1 MRKERLLCTSLTCH
15 TRLVLIALLAVL
27 GFGHTRSQTV
37 TISPKTGNV
46 ISVSSY
52 SDEQHLSG
60 YGGAWVHDQLPLT
73 LITSDEAT
81 LTSTGL
87 MSVHANNIKADGDGF
102 IWASGDARTAT
113 NHMSLSLPQGYR
125 FTGYK
130 IVVTYNKENGC
141 ELREMDSS
149 FSKVNRSLTVNT
161 KTKNAV
167 LTRTSLTDT
176 DMGNTLY
183 FHQYLQSG
191 DSYIKV
197 ESFVVTFECTD
208 KFDVILRPTDTNLNG
223 GVDCIALPF
232 PTQRV
237 DFGEIKRYTVN
248 DYTSYK
254 YDYKKVK
261 DMAADFF
268 LYDESGIEGG
278 KPSEGHVGKASITSM
293 KNADGLTYYGLKNNT
308 YYVESATEAVTQN
321 GKSVPVGYRIVG
333 ARIEY
338 SNTPSTAFKGGDEI
352 FIRDSQGRYLN
363 SSLKYTTTKVK
374 WTYGKDGK
382 VYTDNGSDHVY
393 LRHERPFLQFWKDYE
408 LTTTTSSGKAT
419 SYTTDG
425 QTLYIPSDNKAYVV
439 GVDGD
444 KGAYTDTYAT
454 VVNAKEQ
461 AGSEFTITLYD
472 KDGKTELQTV
482 NVDNDNPSGSLV
494 GENFNNDA
502 VKFAVSGLAEGQ
514 EAYVCVQLQLE
525 VLNPFIDK
533 LDIVCSQADGS
544 KHLTAQYLADDFTIG
559 SGGKVDFS
567 VPKNFADKTLKFAF
581 DGLNHKKADET
592 YRHCGTKGEYS
603 RYNFVQSEYYNL
615 INENLQ
621 GHRSEAADYDYTK
634 KIRVDVA
641 GNKAFRCNNSDKF
654 AAGIEGNETLYFEE
668 YRYSNASYKAAGGSW
683 EEVTAQPDGSSKD
696 YYLIVCDETRYNI
709 APTTVPRH
717 AMYAYYSTSLRL
729 QTVDYTPELT
739 YTPVYDHAM
748 LATGYDDSHYV
759 GVSVKL
765 TTKDGAAVANGTGYV
780 SAKQLA
786 DQIAAD
792 IRDNKAGAPAS
803 ADHILYLDASHL
815 GTVIADDGTSTEWGS
830 MATLQ
835 QMLGKNAM
843 IYLPTGVT
851 FNANNIATRS
861 IAGDDFVADNNI
873 VLTDQLPFYAPYS
886 IRVNA
891 ANYVSYS
898 RELEPTNKKNPYA
911 TLTLPFTV
919 AVHEGVHNN
928 DASGSTASEGVFTV
942 YTMQGN
948 NAFSNER
955 GNNYDYGFSGHFEQL
970 MGVDHTE
977 ANTPYLV
984 VINEYAADDAEGRLL
999 FTVRQNGATIEP
1011 TPTAITGT
1019 VSTGTV
1025 FGNSVTMTCRGSFSG
1040 ERIAKEQ
1047 GVFYFGNGR
1056 FVNSVNLGQN
1066 SPEVYMLPFRAWYDC
1081 SLPSGYKAMAIS
1093 LTPNDGTTA
1102 IDDAPSAADGEQ
1114 TVALGTAP
1122 GTIMVK
1128 ALRDVTTTVCSIDG
1142 QTVATLQL
1150 QAGET
1155 RTVSVAAGMYV
1166 VGGKKIMV
1174 RK

>member
-52 SDEQHLSG
+52 STEQHLGG

-102 IWASGDARTAT
+102 IWVSGDASTAT
-113 NHMSLSLPQGYR
+113 NHMSLSLPHGYR

-141 ELREMDSS
+141 ELRETDSS

-161 KTKNAV
+161 NTEKAV

-183 FHQYLQSG
+183 FHQYLSRG

-208 KFDVILRPTDTNLNG
+208 KFDVMLRPTDTDLKS

-237 DFGEIKRYTVN
+237 DFGEIKRFT
-248 DYTSYK
+248 DKGYTSYK
-254 YDYKKVK
+254 YDYKSVK

-278 KPSEGHVGKASITSM
+278 KPSEGHVGNASITSM

-333 ARIEY
+333 ARVVY
-338 SNTPSTAFKGGDEI
+338 SNTPSTAFKAGDEI

-363 SSLKYTTTKVK
+363 SSLKYTTTEVK
-374 WTYGKDGK
+374 WTYGTDGK
-382 VYTDNGSDHVY
+382 VYTGNGSNRVY
-393 LRHERPFLQFWKDYE
+393 LQHKKYVWFRKDYE
-408 LTTTTSSGKAT
+408 LITTTNSRYAT
-419 SYTTDG
+419 SYSTDG
-425 QTLYIPSDNKAYVV
+425 QTLYISSDNNTYVV
-439 GVDGD
+439 GVDGN

-454 VVNAKEQ
+454 VVNAEKK
-461 AGSEFTITLYD
+461 AGSKFTITLYD
-472 KDGKTELQTV
+472 KKGDTPLQSV
-482 NVDNDNPSGSLV
+482 QVDNDNPSGSLV
-494 GENFNNDA
+494 GEKFNNDA

-525 VLNPFIDK
+525 ALNPFIDK

-592 YRHCGTKGEYS
+592 YDHCGTKGEYS
-603 RYNFVQSEYYNL
+603 RYNFVKSEYYNL

-641 GNKAFRCNNSDKF
+641 GTKAFRCNNSDYF
-654 AAGIEGNETLYFEE
+654 AAGTSGSATYYFEE
-668 YRYSNASYKAAGGSW
+668 YRYSNDSYAAAGGSW
-683 EEVTAQPDGSSKD
+683 EEVTARPDGSSKD

-739 YTPVYDHAM
+739 YTKVYDHAM
-748 LATGYDDSHYV
+748 LAGKYDDTDYV

-765 TTKDGAAVANGTGYV
+765 TTEDGAAVANGTGYV

-786 DQIAAD
+786 DQIKTD
-792 IRDNKAGAPAS
+792 IDGHKAGAPAS
-803 ADHILYLDASHL
+803 ADHILYLDASNL

-843 IYLPTGVT
+843 VYLPTGVT

-942 YTMQGN
+942 YTMQDG
-948 NAFSNER
+948 NAFSGEK
-955 GNNYDYGFSGHFEQL
+955 GNNYDYGFTGHFKPL
-970 MGVDHTE
+970 TGVDHTK

-1011 TPTAITGT
+1011 TPTTITGAK
-1019 VSTGTV
+1019 STGTV
-1025 FGNSVTMTCRGSFSG
+1025 GGLNVKMTCRGSFSG
-1040 ERIAKEQ
+1040 ERIAKNE
-1047 GVFYFGNGR
+1047 GVFYFNNGR
-1056 FVNSVNLGQN
+1056 FVNSVNLGQQY
-1066 SPEVYMLPFRAWYDC
+1066 PDVYVLPFRAWYDC
-1081 SLPSGYKAMAIS
+1081 QMPSTYKAMAIS

>member
-1 MRKERLLCTSLTCH
+1 MRKEKLLCTSLTCH

-52 SDEQHLSG
+52 SDEQHLDG

-73 LITSDEAT
+73 LITSDKAT

-87 MSVHANNIKADGDGF
+87 MSEHANNIKADGDGF
-102 IWASGDARTAT
+102 IWVSGDARTVT
-113 NHMSLSLPQGYR
+113 NHMSLSLPHGYR

-130 IVVTYNKENGC
+130 IVVSYNKENGC
-141 ELREMDSS
+141 KLREMDSS
-149 FSKVNRSLTVNT
+149 FKNSIRTLTVTSQT
-161 KTKNAV
+161 KKAV

-183 FHQYLQSG
+183 FHQYLESG

-197 ESFVVTFECTD
+197 ESFVVTFECTA
-208 KFDVILRPTDTNLNG
+208 KFDVMLRPTDTSLKS

-237 DFGEIKRYTVN
+237 DFGEIKRSTDN
-248 DYTSYK
+248 GYTSYK
-254 YDYKKVK
+254 YDYENVK
-261 DMAADFF
+261 DMTADFF
-268 LYDESGIEGG
+268 LYDESGVEGG
-278 KPSEGHVGKASITSM
+278 KPSEGRVGNASIISM
-293 KNADGLTYYGLKNNT
+293 KNADGFTYYGLKNNT

-333 ARIEY
+333 ARIVY
-338 SNTPSTAFKGGDEI
+338 SNAPSTAFKGGDEI
-352 FIRDSQGRYLN
+352 FIRDSRGRYLN
-363 SSLKYTTTKVK
+363 SSLKYTTTEVK
-374 WTYGKDGK
+374 WTYGTDGK
-382 VYTDNGSDHVY
+382 VYTVDSRNNRVY
-393 LRHERPFLQFWKDYE
+393 LYHKRSGWINVRYS
-408 LTTTTSSGKAT
+408 LTTTKDADEAWAYS
-419 SYTTDG
+419 TDG
-425 QTLYIPSDNKAYVV
+425 ETLFTRSDNKAYVV

-444 KGAYTDTYAT
+444 NGAYTSTYAT
-454 VVNAKEQ
+454 VVNAKKK
-461 AGSEFTITLYD
+461 AGSTFTLTLYD
-472 KDGKTELQTV
+472 MDGSRVLQTV

-494 GENFNNDA
+494 GEKFNNDA
-502 VKFAVSGLAEGQ
+502 VKFAVSELAADQ

-525 VLNPFIDK
+525 ALNPFIDK
-533 LDIVCSQADGS
+533 VDIVCSQADGS

-559 SGGKVDFS
+559 NGGKVDFS
-567 VPKNFADKTLKFAF
+567 VPTNFADHTLKFAF

-592 YRHCGTKGEYS
+592 YDHCGTEGEYS
-603 RYNFVQSEYYNL
+603 RYNFVKSAYYNL
-615 INENLQ
+615 IEENLQ
-621 GHRSEAADYDYTK
+621 GHREEAIDYDYTK

-641 GNKAFRCNNSDKF
+641 GTKAFRCNNSDYF
-654 AAGIEGNETLYFEE
+654 AAGTSGSATYYFEE
-668 YRYSNASYKAAGGSW
+668 YRYSNASYNAAGGSW
-683 EEVTAQPDGSSKD
+683 EEVTAPSDGSSKD

-717 AMYAYYSTSLRL
+717 AMYAYYSTSLSL
-729 QTVDYTPELT
+729 QTVDYTPSLT

-748 LATGYDDSHYV
+748 LAGKYDDTDYV

-765 TTKDGAAVANGTGYV
+765 TTKDGTAVADNTGYV

-792 IRDNKAGAPAS
+792 IRDGKAGAPAS

-815 GTVIADDGTSTEWGS
+815 GTVIAGDGTSTEWGS

-835 QMLGKNAM
+835 EMLGKNAM
-843 IYLPTGVT
+843 VYLPAGVT

-942 YTMQGN
+942 YTMQDD
-948 NAFSNER
+948 NAFS
-955 GNNYDYGFSGHFEQL
+955 GDGYDNYDYGFTGHFKPL
-970 MGVDHTE
+970 TGVDHTE

-1011 TPTAITGT
+1011 TPTTITGAT
-1019 VSTGTV
+1019 STGTV
-1025 FGNSVTMTCRGSFSG
+1025 GGRNVTMTCRGSFSG
-1040 ERIAKEQ
+1040 ERIAKNE
-1047 GVFYFGNGR
+1047 GVFYFNNGR
-1056 FVNSVNLGQN
+1056 FVNSMNLGQQY
-1066 SPEVYMLPFRAWYDC
+1066 PDVYVLPFRAWYDC
-1081 SLPSGYKAMAIS
+1081 QMPSTYKAMAIS

>member
-37 TISPKTGNV
+37 TISPNTGNV

-52 SDEQHLSG
+52 SDETHLPKF
-60 YGGAWVHDQLPLT
+60 GGAWVHDQLPLT

-81 LTSTGL
+81 LTATGL
-87 MSVHANNIKADGDGF
+87 MSVHANNIKADGNGF
-102 IWASGDARTAT
+102 IWASGDASQVT
-113 NHMSLSLPQGYR
+113 NHMSLSLPHGYR

-130 IVVTYNKENGC
+130 IVVSYSEKNGC
-141 ELREMDSS
+141 ELRETDSL

-161 KTKNAV
+161 NTKNAV
-167 LTRTSLTDT
+167 LTRTSLTDN

-183 FHQYLQSG
+183 FHQQPTSG
-191 DSYIKV
+191 WSYIKV

-208 KFDVILRPTDTNLNG
+208 KFDVILRPTDTSLKS

-237 DFGEIKRYTVN
+237 DFGEIKRSTVN
-248 DYTSYK
+248 NYTSYK
-254 YDYKKVK
+254 YDYKSVK
-261 DMAADFF
+261 DMTADFF
-268 LYDESGIEGG
+268 LYDESGVEGG
-278 KPSEGHVGKASITSM
+278 KPSEGHVGNASITSM

-338 SNTPSTAFKGGDEI
+338 SNTPSTEFKGGDEI
-352 FIRDSQGRYLN
+352 FIRDGRGRYLN
-363 SSLKYTTTKVK
+363 SSLKYTTTEVK
-374 WTYGKDGK
+374 WTYGTDGK
-382 VYTDNGSDHVY
+382 VYTGSGSNRVY
-393 LRHERPFLQFWKDYE
+393 LRHKSPGFQFWKDYE
-408 LTTTTSSGKAT
+408 LTTTTSSGNAT

-425 QTLYIPSDNKAYVV
+425 QTLYIRSDNKAYVV

-444 KGAYTDTYAT
+444 KGAYTSTYAT
-454 VVNAKEQ
+454 VVNAKKKT
-461 AGSEFTITLYD
+461 GSTFTLTLYD

-494 GENFNNDA
+494 GEKFNNDA
-502 VKFAVSGLAEGQ
+502 VKFAVSGLAPDQ

-525 VLNPFIDK
+525 ALNPFIDK

-559 SGGKVDFS
+559 NGGKVDFS
-567 VPKNFADKTLKFAF
+567 VPTNFDDHTLKFAF

-592 YRHCGTKGEYS
+592 YDHCGTEGEYS
-603 RYNFVQSEYYNL
+603 RYNFVKSEYYDH

-621 GHRSEAADYDYTK
+621 GHRLDAIDYDYTK
-634 KIRVDVA
+634 KIHVDVA
-641 GNKAFRCNNSDKF
+641 GTMKFRCNNSDKF
-654 AAGIEGNETLYFEE
+654 AAGNKGNETFYFEE
-668 YRYSNASYKAAGGSW
+668 YRYSNASYTAAGGSW
-683 EEVTAQPDGSSKD
+683 VEVTAQSGDDYKK
-696 YYLIVCDETRYNI
+696 YYLMVCDETRYNI

-739 YTPVYDHAM
+739 YKKVYDHAM
-748 LATGYDDSHYV
+748 LAGKYDGTDYV

-765 TTKDGAAVANGTGYV
+765 TTKGDAAVADGTGYV

-786 DQIAAD
+786 DQIKAD
-792 IRDNKAGAPAS
+792 IDGHKAGAPAS
-803 ADHILYLDASHL
+803 ADHILYLDASNL

-835 QMLGKNAM
+835 KDLGKNAM
-843 IYLPTGVT
+843 IYLPAGVT

-942 YTMQGN
+942 YTMQDD
-948 NAFSNER
+948 NAFS
-955 GNNYDYGFSGHFEQL
+955 GDGYDNYDYGFKGHFKPL
-970 MGVDHTE
+970 KGVDHTE

-1011 TPTAITGT
+1011 TPTTITGT
-1019 VSTGTV
+1019 VSTGKV
-1025 FGNSVTMTCRGSFSG
+1025 GERNVTMTCRGSFSG
-1040 ERIAKEQ
+1040 ERIAKNE
-1047 GVFYFGNGR
+1047 GVFYFNNGR
-1056 FVNSVNLGQN
+1056 FVNSKNLGQK
-1066 SPEVYMLPFRAWYDC
+1066 YDYAFALPFRAWYDC
-1081 SLPSGYKAMAIS
+1081 PLPSAYKAMAIS
-1093 LTPNDGTTA
+1093 LNPNDGTTD
-1102 IDDAPSAADGEQ
+1102 INDAPSAAEGEQ

>member
-52 SDEQHLSG
+52 RTEQHLSG

-102 IWASGDARTAT
+102 IWTSGDASRVT

-130 IVVTYNKENGC
+130 IVVSFNAKNGC

-149 FSKVNRSLTVNT
+149 FSKVNRSLAVNT
-161 KTKNAV
+161 NTKNAV

-183 FHQYLQSG
+183 FHQYLQRG
-191 DSYIKV
+191 LSYIKV

-208 KFDVILRPTDTNLNG
+208 KFDVMLRPTDTDLKS

-237 DFGEIKRYTVN
+237 DFGEIKRSTVN
-248 DYTSYK
+248 NYTSYK
-254 YDYKKVK
+254 YDYKSVK
-261 DMAADFF
+261 DMTADFF
-268 LYDESGIEGG
+268 LYDKSGIEGG
-278 KPSEGHVGKASITSM
+278 KPSEGHVGNASITSM
-293 KNADGLTYYGLKNNT
+293 NNADGLTYYGLKNNT

-333 ARIEY
+333 ARVVY

-382 VYTDNGSDHVY
+382 VYTDNGSDRVY
-393 LRHERPFLQFWKDYE
+393 LRHEKTGVWLWKDYE
-408 LTTTTSSGKAT
+408 LTTTKSSGDAT

-425 QTLYIPSDNKAYVV
+425 QTLYIRSDNKDYVV

-444 KGAYTDTYAT
+444 DGAYTSRYAT
-454 VVNAKEQ
+454 VVNAKKQ
-461 AGSEFTITLYD
+461 AGSKFTITLYD
-472 KDGKTELQTV
+472 KKGDTPLQSV
-482 NVDNDNPSGSLV
+482 QVDNDNPSGSLV

-502 VKFAVSGLAEGQ
+502 VKFAVSGLAPDQ

-559 SGGKVDFS
+559 NGGKVDFS
-567 VPKNFADKTLKFAF
+567 VPTNFADQTLKFAF

-615 INENLQ
+615 IDENLQ

-641 GNKAFRCNNSDKF
+641 GTKAFRCNNSDKF

-683 EEVTAQPDGSSKD
+683 EEVTAQPNGSSKD

-739 YTPVYDHAM
+739 YTKVYDHAM
-748 LATGYDDSHYV
+748 LAGKYDGTDYV

-786 DQIAAD
+786 DQIKAD
-792 IRDNKAGAPAS
+792 IDGNNAGAPAS

-815 GTVIADDGTSTEWGS
+815 GTVIAGDDTSTEWGS

-835 QMLGKNAM
+835 KDLGKNAM
-843 IYLPTGVT
+843 IYLPAGVT

-942 YTMQGN
+942 YTMQDG
-948 NAFSNER
+948 NAFS
-955 GNNYDYGFSGHFEQL
+955 GDGYDNYDYGFTGHFKPL
-970 MGVDHTE
+970 TGVDHTE

-1011 TPTAITGT
+1011 TPTTITGAT
-1019 VSTGTV
+1019 STGTV
-1025 FGNSVTMTCRGSFSG
+1025 GERNVTMTCRGSFSG
-1040 ERIAKEQ
+1040 ESIAKGK
-1047 GVFYFGNGR
+1047 GVFYFNNGR
-1056 FVNSVNLGQN
+1056 FVNSVNLGQQY
-1066 SPEVYMLPFRAWYDC
+1066 PDVYVLPFRAWYDC
-1081 SLPSGYKAMAIS
+1081 QMPSTYKAMAIS

>member
-1 MRKERLLCTSLTCH
+1 MRKDKHNYTSLTCH

-37 TISPKTGNV
+37 TISPHTGNV

-52 SDEQHLSG
+52 EDETHLSG
-60 YGGAWVHDQLPLT
+60 FGGAWIHNQLPLT

-81 LTSTGL
+81 LTATGL
-87 MSVHANNIKADGDGF
+87 MSVHANNIKADADGF
-102 IWASGDARTAT
+102 IWASGDADQVT

-130 IVVTYNKENGC
+130 IVVSYNKENGC
-141 ELREMDSS
+141 VLREMDSS
-149 FSKVNRSLTVNT
+149 FSKVNCSLTVNT
-161 KTKNAV
+161 NTKNAV

-183 FHQYLQSG
+183 FHQQPTNG
-191 DSYIKV
+191 WSYIKV

-208 KFDVILRPTDTNLNG
+208 KFDVMLRPTDTNLKS

-237 DFGEIKRYTVN
+237 DFGEIKKSTDKGYTA
-248 DYTSYK
+248 YK
-254 YDYKKVK
+254 YDYKNVK
-261 DMAADFF
+261 DMTADFY

-278 KPSEGHVGKASITSM
+278 SPSEGRVGDASITSM
-293 KNADGLTYYGLKNNT
+293 KNDDGLTYYGLKNNT

-333 ARIEY
+333 ARVVY
-338 SNTPSTAFKGGDEI
+338 SNTPSTAFKAGDEI
-352 FIRDSQGRYLN
+352 FIRDSRGRYLN
-363 SSLKYTTTKVK
+363 SSLKYTTTEVK
-374 WTYGKDGK
+374 WTYGTDGK
-382 VYTDNGSDHVY
+382 VYTGSGSSRVY
-393 LRHERPFLQFWKDYE
+393 LRHEASGALWWISYK
-408 LTTTTSSGKAT
+408 LSTTTNSSNAR

-425 QTLYIPSDNKAYVV
+425 QTLFTRSDNKAYVV

-444 KGAYTDTYAT
+444 DGAYTSTYAT
-454 VVNAKEQ
+454 VVNAKKQ
-461 AGSEFTITLYD
+461 TGSEFTLTLYD
-472 KDGKTELQTV
+472 KDGNTPLQTV
-482 NVDNDNPSGSLV
+482 QVDNANPSGSLV
-494 GENFNNDA
+494 GEKFNNDA
-502 VKFAVSGLAEGQ
+502 VKFAVSGLAAGQ

-525 VLNPFIDK
+525 ALNPFIDK

-592 YRHCGTKGEYS
+592 YDHCGTEGEYS
-603 RYNFVQSEYYNL
+603 RYNFVKSEYYNL
-615 INENLQ
+615 IDENLQ
-621 GHRSEAADYDYTK
+621 AHRSDAVDYDYTK

-641 GNKAFRCNNSDKF
+641 GTMAFKCNNSDYF
-654 AAGIEGNETLYFEE
+654 AAGKDGGETYYFEE
-668 YRYSNASYKAAGGSW
+668 YRYSNASYADAGGSW
-683 EEVTAQPDGSSKD
+683 EEVTVQSGDNYKN

-717 AMYAYYSTSLRL
+717 AMYAYYGTSLRL
-729 QTVDYTPELT
+729 QTVDYTPSLT
-739 YTPVYDHAM
+739 YTKVYDHAM
-748 LATGYDDSHYV
+748 LAGQYDTDYYV

-765 TTKDGAAVANGTGYV
+765 TTEGGTAVADGTGYV
-780 SAKQLA
+780 SARQLA
-786 DQIAAD
+786 DQIKTD
-792 IRDNKAGAPAS
+792 IDGHKDGAPAS

-815 GTVIADDGTSTEWGS
+815 GTVIAGDGTSTEWGS

-843 IYLPTGVT
+843 IYLPAGVT

-873 VLTDQLPFYAPYS
+873 VLTDQLPFYAPHS

-898 RELEPTNKKNPYA
+898 RELEPTNVKNPYA

-919 AVHEGVHNN
+919 AVHDGVHNN

-942 YTMQGN
+942 YTMQDGK
-948 NAFSNER
+948 AFSGE
-955 GNNYDYGFSGHFEQL
+955 GYDNYDYGFTGHFQPL
-970 MGVDHTE
+970 TGVDHTE

-984 VINEYAADDAEGRLL
+984 VINEHAADDADGRLL
-999 FTVRQNGATIEP
+999 FTVRQNGATIES
-1011 TPTAITGT
+1011 TPTTVTGT
-1019 VSTGTV
+1019 ASTGTV
-1025 FGNSVTMTCRGSFSG
+1025 GGRDVTMTCRGSFSG
-1040 ERIAKEQ
+1040 ERIAKGE
-1047 GVFYFGNGR
+1047 GVFYFNNGR
-1056 FVNSVNLGQN
+1056 FVNSVNLGQKY
-1066 SPEVYMLPFRAWYDC
+1066 SDVYVLPFRAWYDC
-1081 SLPSGYKAMAIS
+1081 SLPSTYKAMAIS
-1093 LTPNDGTTA
+1093 LNPNDGTTA
-1102 IDDAPSAADGEQ
+1102 IDDVPTAADCEQ
-1114 TVALGTAP
+1114 TMALGTAS
-1122 GTIMVK
+1122 GIIMVK

-1142 QTVATLQL
+1142 QTVAMLQM

>member
-1 MRKERLLCTSLTCH
+1 MRKEKLLCTSLTCH

-52 SDEQHLSG
+52 STEQHLDG

-73 LITSDEAT
+73 LITSDKAT

-87 MSVHANNIKADGDGF
+87 MSEHANNIKADGDGF
-102 IWASGDARTAT
+102 LWVSGAAPDVT
-113 NHMSLSLPQGYR
+113 NHMSLSLPHGYR

-130 IVVTYNKENGC
+130 IVVSYNAEKGC
-141 ELREMDSS
+141 VLREMDSS
-149 FSKVNRSLTVNT
+149 FSKVNRSLTVTND
-161 KTKNAV
+161 TKNAV

-208 KFDVILRPTDTNLNG
+208 KFDVIFRPTDTSLKS

-237 DFGEIKRYTVN
+237 DFGKIERSTVN
-248 DYTSYK
+248 HYTSYK
-254 YDYKKVK
+254 YDYKSVK

-278 KPSEGHVGKASITSM
+278 KPSEGRVGNKSITSM
-293 KNADGLTYYGLKNNT
+293 KNADGWTYYGLKNNT

-333 ARIEY
+333 ARIVY
-338 SNTPSTAFKGGDEI
+338 SNTPSTEFKGGDEI
-352 FIRDSQGRYLN
+352 FIRDSRGRYLN
-363 SSLKYTTTKVK
+363 SSLKYTTTEVK
-374 WTYGKDGK
+374 WTYGTDGK
-382 VYTDNGSDHVY
+382 VYTVSGSNRVY
-393 LRHERPFLQFWKDYE
+393 LRHKETGVLFWKDYE
-408 LTTTTSSGKAT
+408 LTTTTSSGNAT

-425 QTLYIPSDNKAYVV
+425 QTLYTRSDNKAYVV

-444 KGAYTDTYAT
+444 DGAYTTTYAM
-454 VVNAKEQ
+454 VVNAKKK
-461 AGSEFTITLYD
+461 AGSTFTLTLYD
-472 KDGKTELQTV
+472 KDGKTELHTV
-482 NVDNDNPSGSLV
+482 NVDNANPSGSLV
-494 GENFNNDA
+494 GEKFNNDA
-502 VKFAVSGLAEGQ
+502 VKFAVSGLAADQ

-525 VLNPFIDK
+525 ALNPFIDK
-533 LDIVCSQADGS
+533 VDIVCSQADGS

-559 SGGKVDFS
+559 NGGKVDFS

-581 DGLNHKKADET
+581 DGLNHKKADDT
-592 YRHCGTKGEYS
+592 YGHCGTKGEYS
-603 RYNFVQSEYYNL
+603 RYNFVKSEYYNL
-615 INENLQ
+615 IGENLQ
-621 GHRSEAADYDYTK
+621 GHRSEAIEYDYTK

-641 GNKAFRCNNSDKF
+641 GTQAFRCNNSDYF
-654 AAGIEGNETLYFEE
+654 AAGTSGSATYYFEE
-668 YRYSNASYKAAGGSW
+668 YRYSNASYKTAGGSW
-683 EEVTAQPDGSSKD
+683 EEVTAPSDGSSKD

-717 AMYAYYSTSLRL
+717 AMYAYYSTKLRL

-748 LATGYDDSHYV
+748 LAGKYDSDSYV

-765 TTKDGAAVANGTGYV
+765 TTKGGAAVADGTGYV

-792 IRDNKAGAPAS
+792 IRGHKAGAPAS
-803 ADHILYLDASHL
+803 ADHILYLDASNL

-835 QMLGKNAM
+835 KDLGKNAM
-843 IYLPTGVT
+843 IYLPAGVT

-898 RELEPTNKKNPYA
+898 RELEPTSKKNPYA

-942 YTMQGN
+942 YTMQNG
-948 NAFSNER
+948 NAFSGE
-955 GNNYDYGFSGHFEQL
+955 GYDNYDYGFTGHFL
-970 MGVDHTE
+970 PLTGVDHTE

-1011 TPTAITGT
+1011 TPTTITGAT
-1019 VSTGTV
+1019 STGTV
-1025 FGNSVTMTCRGSFSG
+1025 GGRNVTMTCRGSFSG
-1040 ERIAKEQ
+1040 ERIAKGK

-1056 FVNSVNLGQN
+1056 FVNSKNLGQK
-1066 SPEVYMLPFRAWYDC
+1066 YDYAFALPFRAWYDC
-1081 SLPSGYKAMAIS
+1081 SLPSAYKAMAIS
-1093 LTPNDGTTA
+1093 LNPNDGTTA
-1102 IDDAPSAADGEQ
+1102 IDDIPSAADGEQ

>member
-1 MRKERLLCTSLTCH
+1 MRKEKLLCTSLTCH

-52 SDEQHLSG
+52 STEQHLGG

-73 LITSDEAT
+73 LITSDKAT
-81 LTSTGL
+81 LTATGL
-87 MSVHANNIKADGDGF
+87 MSEHANNIKADGDGF
-102 IWASGDARTAT
+102 IWVSGDARTVT
-113 NHMSLSLPQGYR
+113 NHMSLSLPHGYR

-130 IVVTYNKENGC
+130 IVVSYNAENGC
-141 ELREMDSS
+141 VLREMDSS

-161 KTKNAV
+161 NTKNAV

-208 KFDVILRPTDTNLNG
+208 KFDVMLRPTDTSLKS

-237 DFGEIKRYTVN
+237 DFGEIKRSTVN
-248 DYTSYK
+248 KYTSYK
-254 YDYKKVK
+254 YDYNNVK

-278 KPSEGHVGKASITSM
+278 KPSEGRVGNASITSM

-333 ARIEY
+333 ARIVY
-338 SNTPSTAFKGGDEI
+338 SNTPSTEFKGGDEI
-352 FIRDSQGRYLN
+352 FIRDSRGRYLN
-363 SSLKYTTTKVK
+363 SSLKYTTTEVK
-374 WTYGKDGK
+374 WKYDTDGK
-382 VYTDNGSDHVY
+382 VYTVNGSNRVY
-393 LRHERPFLQFWKDYE
+393 LQHKESGILVWKNYE
-408 LTTTTSSGKAT
+408 LTTTTSSRNAT
-419 SYTTDG
+419 SYSTDG
-425 QTLYIPSDNKAYVV
+425 QTLFIRSDNKAYVV

-444 KGAYTDTYAT
+444 KGAYTSTYAT
-454 VVNAKEQ
+454 VVNAKKK
-461 AGSEFTITLYD
+461 AGSTFTLTLYD
-472 KDGKTELQTV
+472 KDGKAELHTV

-494 GENFNNDA
+494 GEKFNNDA
-502 VKFAVSGLAEGQ
+502 VKFAVSGLAPDQ

-525 VLNPFIDK
+525 ALNPFIDK

-559 SGGKVDFS
+559 NGGKVDFS
-567 VPKNFADKTLKFAF
+567 VPTNFADQTLKFAF

-592 YRHCGTKGEYS
+592 YDHCGTLGEYS
-603 RYNFVQSEYYNL
+603 RYNFVKSEYYNL
-615 INENLQ
+615 IDENLQ
-621 GHRSEAADYDYTK
+621 GHRSEAASYDYTK
-634 KIRVDVA
+634 KIHVDVA
-641 GNKAFRCNNSDKF
+641 GTKAFRCNNSDYF
-654 AAGIEGNETLYFEE
+654 AAGTSGSATYYFEE

-683 EEVTAQPDGSSKD
+683 TEVTAPSDGSSKD

-739 YTPVYDHAM
+739 YTKVYNHAM
-748 LATGYDDSHYV
+748 LATGYDGSDYV

-765 TTKDGAAVANGTGYV
+765 TTKDGAAVADGTGYV

-786 DQIAAD
+786 DKIAAD
-792 IRDNKAGAPAS
+792 IRDGKAGAPAS

-835 QMLGKNAM
+835 QPLGKNAM
-843 IYLPTGVT
+843 VYLPAGVT

-942 YTMQGN
+942 YTMQDD
-948 NAFSNER
+948 NAFSDKK
-955 GNNYDYGFSGHFEQL
+955 GNNYDYGFTGHFKQL
-970 MGVDHTE
+970 MDVDHTE

-1019 VSTGTV
+1019 VSTGKV

-1040 ERIAKEQ
+1040 ERIAKKQ

-1081 SLPSGYKAMAIS
+1081 SQPSTYKAMAIS
-1093 LTPNDGTTA
+1093 LNPNDGTTA
-1102 IDDAPSAADGEQ
+1102 IDDIPSAADGEQ